1 MTILEPA
8 ASRPLRHW
16 PIVLLRV
23 YTGVFFLYY
32 GFGKLRRENFADG
45 LAGFV
50 NSNLESSFGFFR
62 PFLENVVLPNAGVF
76 AFLVAWGELLI
87 GLALIF
93 GLATRY
99 AAISGA
105 VLVSVFWFAKGEGF
119 LQAQNHD
126 AIWLIIFIVLAGV
139 HGGRVMGVDARLA
152 GRFRFLG

>member
-1 MTILEPA
+1 MPFEIVPA
-8 ASRPLRHW
+8 GTK
-16 PIVLLRV
+16 IDFI
-23 YTGVFFLYY
+23 G
-32 GFGKLRRENFADG
+32 RRY
-45 LAGFV
+45 LC
-50 NSNLESSFGFFR
+50 
-62 PFLENVVLPNAGVF
+62 
-76 AFLVAWGELLI
+76 
-87 GLALIF
+87 
-93 GLATRY
+93 

>member
-1 MTILEPA
+1 
-8 ASRPLRHW
+8 
-16 PIVLLRV
+16 LLRV